1 MRNSVIVSP
10 KRSMSSV
17 LSRSAPLLA
26 LTLAAT
32 LLFSVN
38 AAGIT
43 SSGMQHLTRD
53 VFVSCRSRV
62 ARAAGGRLPRGR
74 PLGDRLVTGVE
85 NAVSAGPVLSALNSD
100 IVGKRADI
108 SQASLALGRG
118 VRPGDSNNDPSEL
131 LVSEVKHAGK
141 EIA

>member
-62 ARAAGGRLPRGR
+62 SYL
-74 PLGDRLVTGVE
+74 
-85 NAVSAGPVLSALNSD
+85 
-100 IVGKRADI
+100 I
-108 SQASLALGRG
+108 
-118 VRPGDSNNDPSEL
+118 NDPPFTRSTQNNCTNL
-131 LVSEVKHAGK
+131 AAVA
-141 EIA
+141 